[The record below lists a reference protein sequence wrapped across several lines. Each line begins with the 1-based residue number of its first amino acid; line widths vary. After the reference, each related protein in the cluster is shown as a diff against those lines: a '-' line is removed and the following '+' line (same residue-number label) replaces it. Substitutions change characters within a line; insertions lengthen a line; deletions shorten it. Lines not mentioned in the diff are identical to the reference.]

1 VEAEERDRL
10 VARRPDGA
18 AETSDGAEERPP
30 LGTETPSPHERCAHH
45 PGRPAIARC
54 DRCEEAVCLACA
66 VPVRGRVLGPGCVAA
81 ELGDPGLTAPPE
93 TERGAWWIAVGG
105 ALVALVGTA
114 APWTR
119 TGAGD
124 RIMGAWVL
132 DVRWSMVAAIA
143 AVALLVVTWRG
154 VGARARSG
162 VVALGLV
169 VSIASALAIAFPPT
183 FQVAS
188 WGPWVSAVGGAV
200 AALAAWLLA
209 REPRPTRGD

>member
-1 VEAEERDRL
+1 MEAEERDRL
-10 VARRPDGA
+10 VAQPPEGA
-18 AETSDGAEERPP
+18 AQRDGAEERAP
-30 LGTETPSPHERCAHH
+30 LGTETPVPHERCAHH

-54 DRCEEAVCLACA
+54 DRCEEAVCLSCA
-66 VPVRGRVLGPGCVAA
+66 IPVRGRVLGPGCVAA
-81 ELGDPGLTAPPE
+81 ELGDPELTPSRE
-93 TERGAWWIAVGG
+93 TERGAWWVAVAG
-105 ALVALVGTA
+105 ALVALAGTV

-124 RIMGAWVL
+124 RIMGAWVP

-143 AVALLVVTWRG
+143 SVALLVVAWRG
-154 VGARARSG
+154 IGDRARPA
-162 VVALGLV
+162 VVALGLA
-169 VSIASALAIAFPPT
+169 VSIASSLAIAFPPT

-209 REPRPTRGD
+209 RGRRASQGV